1 MKQDFAPFPAFAAE
15 LARRDTCVRH
25 FHFVSRP
32 KDQTMPKQ
40 IFQRPAPVRR
50 DPGMRSGKQGP
61 GGAWAPGK
69 KKPVPAAK
77 TEKPQKPEKPEK

>member
-1 MKQDFAPFPAFAAE
+1 
-15 LARRDTCVRH
+15 
-25 FHFVSRP
+25 
-32 KDQTMPKQ
+32 MPKQ